1 MWIDVGAILI
11 ILFYSVLGLF
21 QGIIAQ
27 VFRLIGLVLVFFY
40 IRFVAEPV
48 GQWLAVRLDLNAIVA
63 YYLALIAGSLVVYA
77 ACALLGKA
85 IHKMLV
91 SGAEAPKTLD
101 RALGLALG
109 FAKGAI
115 VAFLVVCMMDMIPP
129 ERLGGWPR
137 LQGQVK
143 ASGLIARA
151 HPWNPLPELRFLAD
165 VDDYKKLFDDPE
177 AQRIF
182 QAQPAFVRL
191 QDNPKV
197 RDAFSDPGLRMLVA
211 QKKWAEVLRNE
222 KVLALVFDRD
232 VRKLAND
239 LRPKAALDE
248 AARLRNEKPQ

>member
-1 MWIDVGAILI
+1 MWLDGIAILI
-11 ILFYSVLGLF
+11 VLFFAALGYF
-21 QGIIAQ
+21 QGIIVQ
-27 VFRLIGLVLVFFY
+27 MFRIIGLVLVFFY
-40 IRFVAEPV
+40 IYLVAEPM
-48 GQWLAVRLDLNAIVA
+48 GQWVSAHLDLNPVVA
-63 YYLALIAGSLVVYA
+63 YYVALIGGALILYA
-77 ACALLGKA
+77 ACSLMGKA
-85 IHKMLV
+85 IHKML
-91 SGAEAPKTLD
+91 AKTEKPQTLD
-101 RALGLALG
+101 RVMGMAVGLI
-109 FAKGAI
+109 KGAI
-115 VAFLVVCMMDMIPP
+115 IAFLLLCMIDMIPP
-129 ERLGGWPR
+129 ARTGSWTWLREQAAGSSLVVRL
-137 LQGQVK
+137 
-143 ASGLIARA
+143 